1 MTEPWA
7 GRMRNNSNIII
18 VDCSRYGCCI
28 VAEQAGDKL
37 QNIKHWTKL
46 DLVVVWVV
54 WGVG

>member
-28 VAEQAGDKL
+28 VAKQAGDKL

-46 DLVVVWVV
+46 DLVVVWV